1 MDATMG
7 NDNNQTL
14 KERHPEPE
22 RGERHSAPKGGG
34 WVDYVEARLDM
45 LERTRRLRAL
55 RLRRQASA
63 RQGGGDRPAKA
74 GNGRR

>member
-7 NDNNQTL
+7 HDNNQTL
-14 KERHPEPE
+14 KERHP
-22 RGERHSAPKGGG
+22 APQRGG
-34 WVDYVEARLDM
+34 WADYVEARLDM

-63 RQGGGDRPAKA
+63 RQGRDRPAKA
-74 GNGRR
+74 SEGRR